1 MSTLQILKQKHLD
14 SIAKFNPIRIKP
26 DQFKIVRNNVEVI
39 ITLDSKYPETIPII
53 TSNIM
58 HEWMMNGFIQNDRIR
73 NWNIH
78 SSLGVLVDEIL
89 VEFAKLQPLQPQ
101 LELQHQYQTTI
112 PEQFQLQPT
121 PSQLKYQELT

>member
-14 SIAKFNPIRIKP
+14 SIAKFNPMRIKQ

-53 TSNIM
+53 TSDIM
-58 HEWMMNGFIQNDRIR
+58 HEWMVNGFIQNDRIR
-73 NWNIH
+73 SWNIH

-89 VEFAKLQPLQPQ
+89 VEFAKRKPLQPQ
-101 LELQHQYQTTI
+101 LEFQHQYQTTI
-112 PEQFQLQPT
+112 PEQFQLKST
-121 PSQLKYQELT
+121 ASQLKYQELT